1 MNDPMPLKILVIEDD
16 PAILSSYDAF
26 LEDLDF
32 CVFTAKNGK
41 EGIEIITKEK
51 LDIVLTDMRMPV
63 MDGLQVLD
71 WVNENYS
78 KLPIIVISGAGDIN
92 IVVEALRLG
101 AWDYIIKP
109 ITNMSVLEHSI
120 NRALEKSRLIKEN
133 EEYQQHLEQLVE
145 KRTRKLDHALGVL
158 KKKNKELE
166 ISRKQAQESNQLKTA
181 FLQNISHEIRTPL
194 NGIIGFIDI
203 LLDSKVPQDDCLMY
217 FNEMKEN
224 SERLLLLLNNII
236 DLAIIEA
243 GQLSLRISDVNI
255 LSILKE
261 SYAYFKD
268 TASKSNLSFT
278 YQHSIQQEQLTI
290 KSDAVK
296 VLTTLNI
303 LIDNAI
309 KFTRNGYVKFGCDKV
324 DNELRF
330 YVKDSGVGIKPNM
343 LSKIFEKFRQD
354 DTINNTN
361 PYDGAGVGLS
371 IANAYIKALGGN
383 IEVESKENKGSTFY
397 FTIPI
402 N

>member
-41 EGIEIITKEK
+41 EGIEIITNEK

-243 GQLSLRISDVNI
+243 GQLSLRISEVNI